1 VLVEWQIQGEVI
13 MAEETPAKDD
23 IQKEKRKLPLKAMLI
38 LLSVMLLEGAAV
50 SVFFVMKGGPKPAE
64 GSDPIAETEKNVNN
78 DYAEVMLVQDFQ
90 VDNYMAG
97 RSRMIVTLEVAAK
110 VESINKEK
118 LEQSVSGHSK
128 EILNAVRVLVSSAQP
143 DQIKDPKLEVIKRKV
158 KNCVEEIVGEGMIQ
172 EILMPIWQTYV
183 AD

>member
-1 VLVEWQIQGEVI
+1 
-13 MAEETPAKDD
+13 MAEEIPAKED
-23 IQKEKRKLPLKAMLI
+23 IQKEKSKLPIKAMII
-38 LLSVMLLEGAAV
+38 LLAVMLLEGATI

-78 DYAEVMLVQDFQ
+78 NYAEVVLVQDFQ

-110 VESINKEK
+110 VESTNKEK
-118 LEQSVSGHSK
+118 LDMSVNDHRK
-128 EILNAVRVLVSSAQP
+128 EILNSVRVLVSSAQP
-143 DQIKDPKLEVIKRKV
+143 DQIKDPKLEVIKRKI
-158 KNCVEEIVGEGMIQ
+158 KNGIEEIVGEGMIQ

>member
-1 VLVEWQIQGEVI
+1 

-23 IQKEKRKLPLKAMLI
+23 IQKLKSKLPIKAMII
-38 LLSVMLLEGAAV
+38 LLAVMLLEGATI

-78 DYAEVMLVQDFQ
+78 NYAEVVLVQDFQ

-110 VESINKEK
+110 VEIANKEK
-118 LEQSVSGHSK
+118 LDMSVNDHRK
-128 EILNAVRVLVSSAQP
+128 EILNSVRVLVSSAQP
-143 DQIKDPKLEVIKRKV
+143 DQIKDPKLEVIKRKI
-158 KNCVEEIVGEGMIQ
+158 KNGIEEIVGEGMIQ

>member
-1 VLVEWQIQGEVI
+1 

-23 IQKEKRKLPLKAMLI
+23 IQKPKSKLPLKAMLI
-38 LLSVMLLEGAAV
+38 LLSVMLLEGAVV
-50 SVFFVMKGGPKPAE
+50 SVFFVMKGGPRPAE
-64 GSDPIAETEKNVNN
+64 GSDPIAETETSVNN
-78 DYAEVMLVQDFQ
+78 NYAEVMLVQDFQ

-110 VESINKEK
+110 VESTNKEK

-158 KNCVEEIVGEGMIQ
+158 KSCVEEIVGEGMIK

>member
-1 VLVEWQIQGEVI
+1 
-13 MAEETPAKDD
+13 
-23 IQKEKRKLPLKAMLI
+23 MLI
-38 LLSVMLLEGAAV
+38 LLSVMLLEGAVV
-50 SVFFVMKGGPKPAE
+50 SVFFVMKGGPRPAE
-64 GSDPIAETEKNVNN
+64 GSDPIAETETSVNN
-78 DYAEVMLVQDFQ
+78 NYAEVMLVQDFQ

-110 VESINKEK
+110 VESTNKEK

-158 KNCVEEIVGEGMIQ
+158 KSCVEEIVGEGMIK